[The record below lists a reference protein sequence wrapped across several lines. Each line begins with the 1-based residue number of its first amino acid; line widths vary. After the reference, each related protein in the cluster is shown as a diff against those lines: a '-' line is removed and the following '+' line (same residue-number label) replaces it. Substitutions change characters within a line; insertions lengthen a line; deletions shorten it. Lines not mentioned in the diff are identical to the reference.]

1 MTLYQELITKLD
13 SLKLPYDIVSH
24 EPALTTEQAD
34 SFIEGIEGVRTKT
47 LFLTNKKKTA
57 FYLVVMD
64 DQKRLNLD
72 HFKEIIQEKRIK
84 LASEQLIDEK
94 TSLEPGVVSP
104 FGLLF
109 NKEHDI
115 RVYFDREIMSEKIMS
130 FHPTI
135 NTKTLFIATKDL
147 LTFIEHLGNPVEIID
162 L

>member
-34 SFIEGIEGVRTKT
+34 AFIEGIEGVRTKI

-72 HFKEIIQEKRIK
+72 NFKEIIKEKRIK
-84 LASEQLIDEK
+84 LASEQLIFEK
-94 TSLEPGVVSP
+94 MSLEPGIVSP
-104 FGLLF
+104 YGLLF
-109 NKEHDI
+109 NSNHDI
-115 RVYFDREIMSEKIMS
+115 KVYFDKEILSEDKMS
-130 FHPTI
+130 FHPNTNDKTI
-135 NTKTLFIATKDL
+135 FIATNDL
-147 LTFIEHLGNPVEIID
+147 LAFIKHLGD
-162 L
+162 LIHVVDL